1 MKTIIDYDK
10 IYEYLETKEN
20 SQTVTAAMIAKAIG
34 VKTINGGVM
43 VKLADSG
50 WVYKSN
56 NPGFWLIADSIWE
69 KHKNF

>member
-43 VKLADSG
+43 VKLADNG
-50 WVYKSN
+50 WVCKSN